1 MGAIA
6 HDIRA
11 PAVTETARNEPA
23 HNVSAYAIGADEP
36 CDHPSE
42 RLEYLGHYGTAAF
55 YRCEACEAVIVRS
68 PPDS

>member
-6 HDIRA
+6 HDTRA

-23 HNVSAYAIGADEP
+23 HSVSAYAIGADEP

-55 YRCEACEAVIVRS
+55 HQCEACEAVIVHS

>member
-6 HDIRA
+6 NDNRA

-23 HNVSAYAIGADEP
+23 RSISAHTIGADEA

-42 RLEYLGHYGTAAF
+42 RREYLGHDGTAAF
-55 YRCEACEAVIVRS
+55 YRCEACEAVIVHS